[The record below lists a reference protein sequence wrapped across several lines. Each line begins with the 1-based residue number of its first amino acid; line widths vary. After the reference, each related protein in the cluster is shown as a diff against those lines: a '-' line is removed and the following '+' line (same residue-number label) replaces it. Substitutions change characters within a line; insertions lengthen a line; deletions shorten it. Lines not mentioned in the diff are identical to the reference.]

1 MGARLP
7 DDEGGHLIALSQSG
21 ILKTPK
27 NAEARLALSELR
39 YRSLVDA
46 TTSVVFTTDSHGAF
60 VQLQRGWQ
68 DYTGQGWEVHQGFG
82 WSQAVHPDD
91 LARVEESRLAA
102 LEEKRIVDIEGR
114 VWNAGSGSYRHC
126 VARAVPILDAHGSVS
141 EWIGTITDVHERE
154 ESERALKKQ
163 RAEQQIIFDSVPAM
177 IWYKDCENRIL
188 RLNRP
193 AAASMK
199 KPVSELEGC
208 STYDLYPEE
217 AAQYHKDDLEVIRS
231 GESKLG
237 IIEPLL
243 TASGEKRWIQTD
255 KVPYR
260 DETARI
266 IGVIVFA
273 TDITERMRAEEGIRT
288 LNQELEQRVLARTA
302 DLQAALTELEAF
314 SYSVSHDLRAPL
326 RAMAG
331 YSGALIEDCGEK
343 LDPAGRRQLDRI
355 QANCQRM
362 AALIDDLLSLARL
375 SRDEMGKESV
385 DLSRLAGEIAD
396 TIRAAEPG
404 RKVEFVIAPG
414 LSAEADP
421 RFLHMALDNLLR
433 NAWKFTG
440 KVQHARIEFGAASD
454 PTAHPSRC
462 TFFVRDNGAGF
473 DMAHADRLFQP
484 FERLHTMAEF
494 PGSGIGL
501 AIVQRII
508 TRHGGK
514 VWAEGIEGRGATVTF
529 TLPRLEKSRK

>member
-1 MGARLP
+1 VEARLP
-7 DDEGGHLIALSQSG
+7 DDEGGRLGAPPRPIVLDPH
-21 ILKTPK
+21 KK
-27 NAEARLALSELR
+27 AEARIALSELR
-39 YRSLVDA
+39 YRSLVEA
-46 TTSVVFTTDSHGAF
+46 TTSVVFTTDPHGAF
-60 VQLQRGWQ
+60 VVPQRGWE
-68 DYTGQGWEVHQGFG
+68 DYTGQSWEVHQGFG
-82 WSQAVHPDD
+82 WSRAVHPDD

-102 LEEKRIVDIEGR
+102 LEQKRIVDIGGR
-114 VWNAGSGSYRHC
+114 VWHARSGSYRHC
-126 VARAVPILDAHGSVS
+126 VARAVPILDAQGSVY

-199 KPVSELEGC
+199 KSVSELEGS
-208 STYDLYPEE
+208 STYDLYPDE

-231 GESKLG
+231 GKSKLG

-260 DETARI
+260 DETGGI

-331 YSGALIEDCGEK
+331 YSGALIEDCAEK
-343 LDPAGRRQLDRI
+343 LDPAERRQLGRI
-355 QANCQRM
+355 QANCQHM

-375 SRDEMGKESV
+375 SRDEMRKEPV
-385 DLSRLAGEIAD
+385 DISRMAAEISD
-396 TIRAAEPG
+396 TIRALDPS
-404 RKVEFVIAPG
+404 RKVEFVISPG

-421 RFLHMALDNLLR
+421 RFLFMVLDNLLR

-440 KVQHARIEFGAASD
+440 RVESARIELGVAPD

-462 TFFVRDNGAGF
+462 AFFVRDNGAGF
-473 DMAHADRLFQP
+473 DMAHADRLFRP

-508 TRHGGK
+508 ARHGGK
-514 VWAEGIEGRGATVTF
+514 VWAEGVEGRGATFTF
-529 TLPRLEKSRK
+529 TLPRLGK

>member
-1 MGARLP
+1 MEARLP
-7 DDEGGHLIALSQSG
+7 DDERLRSGALRRHP
-21 ILKTPK
+21 ILDAPDET
-27 NAEARLALSELR
+27 EARIALSELR
-39 YRSLVDA
+39 YRSLVEA
-46 TTSVVFTTDSHGAF
+46 TTSVVFTTDPRGAF
-60 VQLQRGWQ
+60 VEPQRGWE

-82 WSQAVHPDD
+82 WSRAVHHDD
-91 LARVEESRLAA
+91 LDRVEKSRLAA
-102 LEEKRIVDIEGR
+102 LEEKRIVDVEGR
-114 VWNAGSGSYRHC
+114 VWHARTGSYRHC
-126 VARAVPILDAHGSVS
+126 VARAVPILDEHGSVY

-154 ESERALKKQ
+154 ESDRALKKQ

-199 KPVSELEGC
+199 KSVGELEGC
-208 STYDLYPEE
+208 STYDLYPDE

-231 GESKLG
+231 GRSKLG
-237 IIEPLL
+237 IIEPLR

-260 DETARI
+260 DGTGRI

-273 TDITERMRAEEGIRT
+273 TDITERMRAEEGVRT
-288 LNQELEQRVLARTA
+288 LNRELERRVLSRTA
-302 DLQAALTELEAF
+302 ELQAALTELEAF

-331 YSGALIEDCGEK
+331 YSAALIEDTGGK
-343 LDPAGRRQLDRI
+343 LDPAQLKQLGRI
-355 QANCQRM
+355 QANCQHM

-375 SRDEMGKESV
+375 SRDDMRKETV
-385 DLSRLAGEIAD
+385 DISSLAGEIAD
-396 TIRAAEPG
+396 SIRPAEPS
-404 RKVEFVIAPG
+404 REVEFVIAPG

-421 RFLHMALDNLLR
+421 RFLHMVLDNLLR
-433 NAWKFTG
+433 NAWKFTS
-440 KVQHARIEFGAASD
+440 KVPHARIEFGAAPD
-454 PTAHPSRC
+454 PAADPAGR

-473 DMAHADRLFQP
+473 DMAHATRLFRP
-484 FERLHTMAEF
+484 FERLHTMSEF

-508 TRHGGK
+508 ARHGGR
-514 VWAEGIEGRGATVTF
+514 VWAEGVEGQGATFSF
-529 TLPRLEKSRK
+529 TLPQPGKSPV